1 MRKNITVHSELQTAS
16 KKPKGG
22 NDYGSEKAY
31 YETVSKTIIKNL
43 EKRRNVCSELK
54 RKLIEALD
62 LPYLPSDLSDDIP
75 IVGLGLGLDSLDIL
89 EVVSCVESNFG
100 VKMPESGLGELRS
113 INTLVD
119 YILATK

>member
-1 MRKNITVHSELQTAS
+1 MIVNNENI
-16 KKPKGG
+16 
-22 NDYGSEKAY
+22 
-31 YETVSKTIIKNL
+31 
-43 EKRRNVCSELK
+43 EKRRKVCSELK
-54 RKLIEALD
+54 SKLIEALD